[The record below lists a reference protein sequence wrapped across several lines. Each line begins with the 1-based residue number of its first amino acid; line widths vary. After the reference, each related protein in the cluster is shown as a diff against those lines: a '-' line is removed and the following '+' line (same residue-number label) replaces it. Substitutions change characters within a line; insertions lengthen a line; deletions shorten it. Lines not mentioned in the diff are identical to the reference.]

1 MAKITRRYVKKD
13 GTVVIKT
20 YDYSRKSSRGI
31 TLVSKKG
38 KINRKNVDAFK
49 DAIDARTDLTKAE
62 KTTIKNDLEAYIYQR
77 QQAKEKLTTTGFIGH
92 RTKNAPERMFANAGM
107 TSDEIAA
114 TYGLNANELRD
125 PANWHGNVFTASN
138 GDEYEFEFSYTGE
151 LLRKI

>member
-1 MAKITRRYVKKD
+1 MAKVTRRYVKKD

-31 TLVSKKG
+31 ALVSKKG
-38 KINRKNVDAFK
+38 KVNRKNVDAFK

-62 KTTIKNDLEAYIYQR
+62 KTTIKADLEAYVYQR
-77 QQAKEKLTTTGFIGH
+77 HQSKEKLTTTGFIGH

-114 TYGLNANELRD
+114 NYGLNANELRN
-125 PANWHGNVFTASN
+125 PAN
-138 GDEYEFEFSYTGE
+138 
-151 LLRKI
+151 